1 MSHGISRKIH
11 SLSAQNYFICDALS
25 LPLFSQTDIM
35 ISILVFLQLISFT
48 FATSCPGELG
58 WLQVGE
64 SCYLMST
71 MQMSWFNAQEV
82 R

>member
-1 MSHGISRKIH
+1 MSQGISRKIH
-11 SLSAQNYFICDALS
+11 SLSAQNYFFCDTLS

-35 ISILVFLQLISFT
+35 ISILVFLQLLSFT

-71 MQMSWFNAQEV
+71 MQMSWFSAQEV
-82 R
+82 I